1 MEFAGKI
8 AVVTG
13 TSRGIGKAIARMFC
27 EQGATTILV
36 SRVPETGLPVETELV
51 EAGYKAKYVQ
61 TDVSD
66 HKQVEALFKLVAE
79 EYGGV
84 DYLVNNAGEG
94 SGNERNAAKVPIEL
108 WNYILQN
115 DLYSVFYCSQ
125 AAGRLMRAGKSGKI
139 VNIASAAAFKVGA
152 LGSPAYASAKA
163 GVVNMTRTFARDL
176 SPSGINV
183 NCVAPGVINTEI
195 LRAPGVS
202 KTALEGARAA
212 IPLGRIGESWEV
224 AGLVRFLCSESSAF
238 ITGQCVDINGG
249 AWFR

>member
-1 MEFAGKI
+1 MEFSGKI
-8 AVVTG
+8 AIVTG

-27 EQGATTILV
+27 EEGATTILV
-36 SRVPETGLPVETELV
+36 SRVPETGLPVEAELTD
-51 EAGYKAKYVQ
+51 AGYKAKYVQ

-66 HKQVEALFKLVAE
+66 PVQVEALFKYVTE
-79 EYGGV
+79 EYGTV

-94 SGNERNAAKVPIEL
+94 SGNERNAAKVPVEL
-108 WNYILQN
+108 WNFILHN
-115 DLYSVFYCSQ
+115 DMYSVFYCSQ
-125 AAGRLMRAGKSGKI
+125 FAGKIMTEKKFGKI
-139 VNIASAAAFKVGA
+139 VNISSGAAFKTSS
-152 LGSPAYASAKA
+152 LGSPAYASAKG

-176 SPSGINV
+176 SPFGINV

-202 KTALEGARAA
+202 KKALETAKAA

-224 AGLVRFLCSESSAF
+224 ARLVKFLCSEDSAF
-238 ITGQCVDINGG
+238 ITGQTIDINGG